1 MGSSILGI
9 GQSAL
14 AAAQAGLATTGHNI
28 ANAATPGYSRQQV
41 VLGSA
46 GSQNY
51 GFGFIG
57 KGTVVTDVK
66 RVYSELLAG
75 QVRTAQTTKNQFETY
90 YLQVSR
96 INNQLAD
103 PAVGLS
109 PVLQDF
115 FKGIQDLASNPNA
128 AASRQAALSSAES
141 LAARFQS
148 LSAEMSE
155 VGESVNR
162 QIEASV
168 TSINVYAQQI
178 AKLNDAIEKA
188 SGNADGKASNDLLDQ
203 RDLALMELSKEI
215 KTTIVK
221 QGNSYNVFI
230 GNGQPLVVGTRP
242 YNLVAAQS
250 PYDPT
255 RIGVSYQTAG
265 GTLRPLSEDSLP
277 GGKLGG
283 LFEFRK
289 NSLDIAQNSLGRIAM
304 GMALTFNAQH
314 RLGQDQTG
322 KMGGD
327 FFNMPTTYRA
337 ASSSAN
343 DTTAASEIDFTI
355 TNVKAL
361 TTSDYRLQKV
371 NGEYVMTRLSDKAQV
386 WPNASTTDPTQF
398 PSSVEIDGFT
408 LNLASGSLPADG
420 DQFLIRPTA
429 TAAASFS
436 VAIKNTMDVAAAA
449 PIRTAAPMTNTG
461 TGTIS
466 AGVVNGPPPVHANLT
481 QPVTIRF
488 NAANQYEI
496 FASSDL
502 TTPLATGTYTP
513 GADIT
518 FNGWTVQVSG
528 APAAGDS
535 FTVSPNDGLGDN
547 RNAVLLGALQTAN
560 TLAGG
565 TTSYQGA
572 YAQLVS
578 QVGNKA
584 REVEVTS
591 KAETKYLQQAIT
603 AQQSESG
610 VNLDEEATNL
620 MRYQQAYQAAGKVM
634 QTANQM
640 FDMLL
645 TLGGY

>member
-41 VLGSA
+41 VMGTA

-51 GFGFIG
+51 GFGYIG
-57 KGTVVTDVK
+57 KGTTIVDVK
-66 RVYSELLAG
+66 RVYSELLGG
-75 QVRTAQTTKNQFETY
+75 QVRTAETSKNQFETY
-90 YLQVSR
+90 YNQISR

-115 FKGIQDLASNPNA
+115 FKGIQDLAANPNA
-128 AASRQAALSSAES
+128 AASRQAALSSAEA
-141 LAARFQS
+141 LAARFQG
-148 LSAEMSE
+148 LSAEMDE
-155 VGESVNR
+155 VAVSVNR

-168 TSINVYAQQI
+168 TAINVYAAQI

-188 SGNADGKASNDLLDQ
+188 AGNADGKASNDLLDQ
-203 RDLALMELSKEI
+203 RDLALTELSKEI

-221 QGNSYNVFI
+221 QGNSYSVFI
-230 GNGQPLVVGTRP
+230 GNGQPLVVGARP
-242 YNLVAAQS
+242 YNLVAAAS
-250 PYDPT
+250 PTDPM
-255 RIGVSYQTAG
+255 RIGVSYAG
-265 GTLRPLSEDSLP
+265 TGELRPLSEDSLP

-283 LFEFRK
+283 LFEFRAK
-289 NSLDIAQNSLGRIAM
+289 SLDIAQNSLGRIAM

-322 KMGGD
+322 AMGGD
-327 FFNMPTTYRA
+327 FFNMPTTFRA

-343 DTTAASEIDFTI
+343 DTTAAAEIDFTV
-355 TNVKAL
+355 TNAGAL
-361 TTSDYRLQKV
+361 TTSDYRLQRV
-371 NGEYVMTRLSDKAQV
+371 NGEYLITRLSDKTQV
-386 WPNASTTDPTQF
+386 YPTASTADPTVF
-398 PSSVEIDGFT
+398 PSSVEIDGFR
-408 LNLASGSLPADG
+408 LNLASTNPPADG
-420 DQFLIRPTA
+420 DVFLIRPTA

-436 VAIKNTMDVAAAA
+436 VAIKNTLNVAAAA
-449 PIRTAAPMTNTG
+449 PIRTAASTSNTG
-461 TGTIS
+461 TGSIS
-466 AGVVNGPPPVHANLT
+466 AGTVNGPAPVNPDLKD
-481 QPVTIRF
+481 PITIRF
-488 NAANQYEI
+488 TASNQYEL

-502 TTPLATGTYTP
+502 TTPLASGTYTA
-513 GADIT
+513 GGNIT

-528 APAAGDS
+528 APAAGDT
-535 FTVSPNDGLGDN
+535 FTVSANDGLGDN
-547 RNAVLLGALQTAN
+547 RNAVLLGALQSAN
-560 TLAGG
+560 TLVGG

-572 YAQLVS
+572 YAQLVNL
-578 QVGNKA
+578 VGNKT

-591 KAETKYLQQAIT
+591 KAEAKYLEQAIT

-640 FDMLL
+640 FEMLL
-645 TLGGY
+645 TLGD